1 MNDSLVDPAV
11 DPAVQKYQ
19 ALVREFLDARPVEAP
34 QAMVENFGRM
44 IQTASPETLTTEKV
58 LGLVHMGR
66 AFLAGQKARLE
77 EGALS
82 HTDFANLSGQ
92 FRAGANLLVSRAV
105 WLDATAKSA
114 LEAFVKET
122 ADIVPA
128 EARPEAPKNLPHAR
142 ERAATRYSR
151 SQELFR
157 KAQELIPLASQTH
170 RKSYHEYP
178 GGASPLFLER
188 AEGARVWDVDGN
200 SYIDYVGALMLI
212 SLGYRDPD
220 VDAAIR
226 TQLERGINMSLPTR
240 LELELAEHLVEL
252 IPCAEQVRY
261 GKNGSDA
268 TSASVRLARAVTGRD
283 RIAVCGYHGYPDWY
297 IGSTTMNKGVPGA
310 VRELT
315 HHFLYNNPQSLED
328 LLQKHPGQFACVIM
342 EPMMF
347 DKPADG
353 FLEKVRDLIHAHG
366 GLLIYDET
374 ITGFKFNLGGAQTL
388 FGVTPDLATFSKGLA
403 NGMPLSAIVG
413 PKDLMKKLD
422 NEIYF
427 SVTFGGENLSLAAA
441 VATVTKM
448 RTEPVIETLWSRGAR
463 LATGLRRLIGR
474 HQVGDV
480 LQLRGAPVW
489 SHLIFLD
496 GAGVTGPEVRALLV
510 QEMLLRG
517 VMVTRSH
524 TINYAL
530 TEEQVDQTLQAYDE
544 SLAIVAE
551 AVAAK
556 DVKSRLVDPHVDA
569 GVDLRRMM
577 SGG

>member
-1 MNDSLVDPAV
+1 MTDTLADPTV
-11 DPAVQKYQ
+11 ERYRT
-19 ALVREFLDARPVEAP
+19 LVREFLETRPVEAP
-34 QAMVENFGRM
+34 QAMVESFGRM

-66 AFLAGQKARLE
+66 TFLAGQKARLE

-82 HTDFANLSGQ
+82 HTDFAGLCGQ
-92 FRAGANLLVSRAV
+92 FRGGANLLVSRAV

-122 ADIVPA
+122 TEIVPPA
-128 EARPEAPKNLPHAR
+128 EDRTEVPRNLPHAR
-142 ERAATRYSR
+142 ERVASRYSR
-151 SQELFR
+151 SQDLFR
-157 KAQELIPLASQTH
+157 QAQNLIPLASQTH

-188 AEGARVWDVDGN
+188 AEGAQVWDVDGN
-200 SYIDYVGALMLI
+200 AYIDYVGALMLI

-252 IPCAEQVRY
+252 IPCAEMVRY

-268 TSASVRLARAVTGRD
+268 TSASVRLARAATGRD
-283 RIAVCGYHGYPDWY
+283 HIAVCGYHGYPDWY
-297 IGSTTMNKGVPGA
+297 IGSTSMNKGVPGA

-315 HHFLYNNPQSLED
+315 HHFLYNNPESLED
-328 LLQKHPGQFACVIM
+328 LLQRHPDQFAAVIM

-366 GLLIYDET
+366 GLLIFDET

-388 FGVTPDLATFSKGLA
+388 FGVTPDLATFSKGMA
-403 NGMPLSAIVG
+403 NGMPLSAVVG
-413 PKDLMKKLD
+413 PRDLMKKLD
-422 NEIYF
+422 NEVYY

-448 RTEPVIETLWSRGAR
+448 RTEPVVETLWSRGAQ
-463 LATGLRRLIGR
+463 LVAGLRRLIGR
-474 HQVGDV
+474 HQVADV

-496 GAGVTGPEVRALLV
+496 GAGVTGPEVRALLI

-551 AVAAK
+551 AVTAK
-556 DVKSRLVDPHVDA
+556 DVRSRLVDPHVDA